1 VSVIREPQ
9 NTAKGGNAGRNRT
22 HNRRVVLDYVRTNEP
37 AGRAEIARSCG
48 LSVQAVSNITEALES
63 DGLLRAVGHATG
75 RRGKPAAQY
84 TFNPDGAFAVGIE
97 MRPDALICAV
107 VNLKG
112 ARIFS
117 DRCALADASPMGAI
131 PAVRD
136 MVARAVTGSGR
147 ERSHLLGVGV
157 VMPGPFGVSG
167 LSDTGGAVLPGWDG
181 VDGCHEFEAALDCPV
196 IVENDAT
203 AAAISERVAGVA
215 SAIDTFCFI
224 YFGAGLGLG
233 VITDGQAQRGAFGN
247 FGEIGHIITQAG
259 GTQCS
264 CGNRGC
270 LETYASRMS
279 ARKFV
284 ESQGFELPDS
294 AAMLRLLQD
303 RNPALLDWIGRAAG
317 HLSQAISILEN
328 IFDPETII
336 LGGAMPDAV
345 TDALIA
351 RLELPTGSVAN
362 RGGRAVA
369 RVMRG
374 SSGQFTA
381 AIGGAAMIIHNT
393 TTPSMALFN

>member
-1 VSVIREPQ
+1 M
-9 NTAKGGNAGRNRT
+9 
-22 HNRRVVLDYVRTNEP
+22 RTNEP

-48 LSVQAVSNITEALES
+48 LSVQAVSNITQALES

-75 RRGKPAAQY
+75 RRGKPATQY
-84 TFNPDGAFAVGIE
+84 IFDPDGAFSVGIE

-107 VNLKG
+107 LNLRG
-112 ARIFS
+112 QCIFT
-117 DRCALADASPMGAI
+117 DRCVLPDAAPKGAI

-136 MVARAVTGSGR
+136 MVARAVKRSGR
-147 ERSHLLGVGV
+147 KRLHLLGVGV

-181 VDGCHEFEAALDCPV
+181 VDGRGEFEAALDCPV

-215 SAIDTFCFI
+215 STIDTFCFI

-233 VITDGQAQRGAFGN
+233 VITEGHAQRGACGN

-259 GTQCS
+259 GTLCS
-264 CGNRGC
+264 CGNHGC

-279 ARKFV
+279 ARKYV
-284 ESQGFELPDS
+284 ESQGFDLPDAAAIARMMQAENPALMTWIDS
-294 AAMLRLLQD
+294 AAR
-303 RNPALLDWIGRAAG
+303 

-351 RLELPTGSVAN
+351 RLDLPKGSVAN
-362 RGGRAVA
+362 RQDRTMA

-381 AIGGAAMIIHNT
+381 AIGGAAMIVHKT
-393 TTPSMALFN
+393 TTPSMALYS